1 MSQADEVRTNF
12 AWASS
17 WAYTPRGHPARTS
30 SRPRH
35 QVHEPGVVSALG
47 DVTYLGLDRNGQVDA
62 CDVAAAITPD
72 TVLVSVVHADNE
84 TGTIQPIAGIA
95 RAARAAGVLL
105 HVDAAQSA
113 GKIEVDVVAL
123 GADLLTV
130 VGHKLSAPKGI
141 GALHVRRGIRLRPL
155 IGGRGQEYGL
165 RAGTENVA
173 AAIGFGEA
181 AELAPRSLA
190 GGESRDCASCATAS
204 CTSSPHCSP
213 ARSTSTD
220 IPPSAAEHG
229 QHSDRR
235 CPRAGS
241 ARRPDRRRD
250 LRRLGLPLRP
260 GRTLQRAHRHGAA
273 ENLTQRSRPPEPRT
287 ASPL

>member
-12 AWASS
+12 
-17 WAYTPRGHPARTS
+17 ARTS

-72 TVLVSVVHADNE
+72 TVLVSVVHANNE

-105 HVDAAQSA
+105 QVDAAQSA

-155 IGGRGQEYGL
+155 IGGCGQEHG
-165 RAGTENVA
+165 
-173 AAIGFGEA
+173 
-181 AELAPRSLA
+181 APGRHR
-190 GGESRDCASCATAS
+190 E
-204 CTSSPHCSP
+204 
-213 ARSTSTD
+213 
-220 IPPSAAEHG
+220 
-229 QHSDRR
+229 
-235 CPRAGS
+235 
-241 ARRPDRRRD
+241 RRR
-250 LRRLGLPLRP
+250 R
-260 GRTLQRAHRHGAA
+260 HRV
-273 ENLTQRSRPPEPRT
+273 R
-287 ASPL
+287 

>member
-1 MSQADEVRTNF
+1 MSQAAEVRTNF
-12 AWASS
+12 
-17 WAYTPRGHPARTS
+17 ARTS

-62 CDVAAAITPD
+62 CD
-72 TVLVSVVHADNE
+72 
-84 TGTIQPIAGIA
+84 
-95 RAARAAGVLL
+95 
-105 HVDAAQSA
+105 
-113 GKIEVDVVAL
+113 DVVAL

-155 IGGRGQEYGL
+155 IGGCGQEHGL

-190 GGESRDCASCATAS
+190 DGESRDCASCATAPS
-204 CTSSPHCSP
+204 TGSPPCSP
-213 ARSTSTD
+213 ARSTSRD
-220 IPPSAAEHG
+220 IPPSAPNTANIRIDG
-229 QHSDRR
+229 VPALGLLADLTDVVIS
-235 CPRAGS
+235 AGS
-241 ARRPDRRRD
+241 ACHSGRD
-250 LRRLGLPLRP
+250 EPSSVLTALEDAGMWALDSED
-260 GRTLQRAHRHGAA
+260 GRA
-273 ENLTQRSRPPEPRT
+273 
-287 ASPL
+287 